1 MTDLTWIDREAL
13 MREPNQPLYQRLKR
27 AILQNIEDGTLC
39 PGDGLPPEIELASLY
54 AVSRTTMRRALS
66 ELTEEGFLQRI
77 PGQGT
82 FIRQS
87 NPSSLE
93 VVALICPFHQSY
105 MNRLAAGIT
114 KGLKSDGYELIIRD
128 SELDL
133 ELEARHIESVINTKV
148 KGIILW
154 PANSKISGA
163 NPRSIKLLSEAPHPS
178 VIVDQYT
185 DGLDTVTTDH
195 YGGGYLLGK
204 HLAANG
210 YERMALVTNHLSLP
224 TSVKARWEGFQ
235 EALYHSELE
244 PLANSLFTGWP
255 NGFHEWLEGF
265 RPDALFCAS
274 DFIAVEV
281 IGYLSKAGIRVPEDI
296 AVVGYDDIPS
306 ASSMIPPLTTVR
318 QDFYAVGLSVA
329 RLLKRRI
336 QNPSVP
342 YQHVTLP
349 VEIQVRASCGSRK
362 AHAISMDT
370 GALSS

>member
-1 MTDLTWIDREAL
+1 
-13 MREPNQPLYQRLKR
+13 MREPDQPLYQRLKR

-39 PGDGLPPEIELASLY
+39 PGDSLPPEIELASLY

-66 ELTEEGFLQRI
+66 ELTEEGFLQRV

-82 FIRQS
+82 FVRQS

-93 VVALICPFHQSY
+93 VVALVCPFHHSY

-114 KGLKSDGYELIIRD
+114 KGLKSEGYELIIRD

-133 ELEARHIESVINTKV
+133 ELEARQIESVINTKV

-154 PANSKISGA
+154 PANSKVSGT
-163 NPRSIKLLSEAPHPS
+163 NPRTIELLSKTSHPS
-178 VIVDQYT
+178 VIVDQYI

-204 HLAANG
+204 HLTENG

-224 TSVKARWEGFQ
+224 TSVQARWQGFQ
-235 EALYHSELE
+235 EALYHGDLE
-244 PLANSLFTGWP
+244 PLPHSLFTDWP
-255 NGFHEWLEGF
+255 NGFHDWLKSF

-281 IGYLSKAGIRVPEDI
+281 IGHLGKAGIRVPEDI

-336 QNPSVP
+336 QNPSAP
-342 YQHVTLP
+342 YKHVTLP
-349 VEIQVRASCGSRK
+349 VEVKVRTSCGSRK
-362 AHAISMDT
+362 AHGASIAT
-370 GALSS
+370 GVLSS